1 MLRHMVYIQVQAE
14 ATQRLEKA
22 MEGHGTRWKLME
34 TYGSLWKMREQS
46 IDKYVS
52 SGQSSPESRME
63 MEREMK

>member
-1 MLRHMVYIQVQAE
+1 
-14 ATQRLEKA
+14 